1 MKNILSALLGMMMF
15 TGLGQAQA
23 ALVYTFS
30 DLSSDATPASDLDA
44 TLTFSVTALGA
55 IGGTT
60 DLLTLTLDNQT
71 TAPNA
76 FSINEVYFNFNSG
89 HGGFSLESGSGALN
103 HGPTPADGFGDF
115 DIKLDGFLLA
125 AGGTSIWTI
134 DLGLTGIVDLD
145 FNDLSSIPPGEHQ
158 AFAALKFVIGP
169 DDPEAPGSEDSA
181 FGAVVPVPAAVWL
194 FGSGLLGL
202 VGMARRK
209 KAA

>member
-1 MKNILSALLGMMMF
+1 MGNRLLHVLIGMLLF
-15 TGLGQAQA
+15 VGLNQAQA

-44 TLTFSVTALGA
+44 TLTFTVVS
-55 IGGTT
+55 GGSATFN

-76 FSINEVYFNFNSG
+76 FNINEVYFNFTGDHS
-89 HGGFSLESGSGALN
+89 GFSLESGIATLN

-115 DIKLDGFLLA
+115 DIKLDGFTLVS
-125 AGGTSIWTI
+125 GGASVWTI
-134 DLGLTGIVDLD
+134 DLGLTGVTESY
-145 FNDLSSIPPGEHQ
+145 FNDLSSIPPGDTQ
-158 AFAALKFVIGP
+158 TLAALKFVQGP
-169 DDPEAPGSEDSA
+169 GDDSA

-202 VGMARRK
+202 IGVARRK
-209 KAA
+209 KA

>member
-1 MKNILSALLGMMMF
+1 MGNRILHALIGMLLF
-15 TGLGQAQA
+15 VGLSQAQA

-30 DLSSDATPASDLDA
+30 DLSSDATPASVLDA
-44 TLTFSVTALGA
+44 TLTFDVTALGA

-76 FSINEVYFNFNSG
+76 FAINEAYFNFTG
-89 HGGFSLESGSGALN
+89 IYAGFSLESGTGAL
-103 HGPTPADGFGDF
+103 HQGPLAADGHGDF

-125 AGGTSIWTI
+125 TGDTMTWEI
-134 DLGLTGIVDLD
+134 DLGLTGVSNSD
-145 FNDLSSIPPGEHQ
+145 FNDWSSIPPGDTQ
-158 AFAALKFVIGP
+158 TLAALKFVQGP
-169 DDPEAPGSEDSA
+169 DDPETPGSEDSA

-202 VGMARRK
+202 VGVARRK
-209 KAA
+209 KA